1 MRLALTLGLLAAA
14 GALFVASLNIKAAWE
29 RNLVEAATERHFDI
43 EFQLVQP
50 HPTAAV
56 LAAVSAIP
64 GVRRVEPFS
73 DEPVAI
79 ARPDGL
85 NIVRTFPDGGHGSL
99 RVQSLPSGTAF
110 VTPGMVEGH
119 WLGLDDPDGAVL
131 NSPALTLF
139 PGVRI
144 GDSIHLIA
152 RDRAMTLRVDGVVR
166 EHLTA
171 ATVYTSSE
179 AYARAMAEPGLT
191 GGVRVALEPGA
202 AESAI
207 KTTAAI
213 ERSLESSGFKVAQAT
228 SQARVGQ
235 ALAGHLF
242 ILIFVLI
249 VMSMLMAV
257 VGCLGLASA
266 MATGVLERTREFAVM
281 RAIGARSTAILRIV
295 IGEGV
300 FAGTLSVAAAGLLSL
315 PLTVAVAGVVGTG
328 SLGPAPGV
336 VSAAAIPLW
345 LALVLAGAAAA
356 SAYPAWQASK
366 LTIREALA
374 YQ

>member
-1 MRLALTLGLLAAA
+1 
-14 GALFVASLNIKAAWE
+14 
-29 RNLVEAATERHFDI
+29 
-43 EFQLVQP
+43 
-50 HPTAAV
+50 
-56 LAAVSAIP
+56 
-64 GVRRVEPFS
+64 
-73 DEPVAI
+73 
-79 ARPDGL
+79 
-85 NIVRTFPDGGHGSL
+85 
-99 RVQSLPSGTAF
+99 
-110 VTPGMVEGH
+110 
-119 WLGLDDPDGAVL
+119 
-131 NSPALTLF
+131 
-139 PGVRI
+139 
-144 GDSIHLIA
+144 
-152 RDRAMTLRVDGVVR
+152 MTLRVDGVVR

-213 ERSLESSGFKVAQAT
+213 ERSLESAGFKVAQAT

-281 RAIGARSTAILRIV
+281 RAIGARSATILRIV

-300 FAGTLSVAAAGLLSL
+300 FAGTLSVAAAALLSV
-315 PLTVAVAGVVGTG
+315 PLTVAVARVVGTG

-336 VSAAAIPLW
+336 VSAGAIPLW
-345 LALVLAGAAAA
+345 LGIVLAGAAAA
-356 SAYPAWQASK
+356 SAYPAWKASK